1 MKFSAGEFIC
11 LEGDL
16 ASSLYIIK
24 SGSLCGTNSKGNPVK
39 PKIFEAGSVIGV
51 SSLLENAPW
60 EYTLRAQEDC
70 EIEVVNRENLDK
82 TLYSSPAWINSI
94 ISFLIKRNHIS
105 EENKRKSDLV
115 QALPSLLYV
124 FTGLLK
130 ERSDNAVFTPLL
142 AERLALMNGTQ
153 GDEVHR
159 LLRKL
164 QDLKVL
170 KIQGDFAQVQ
180 SKELIPLLYETLR
193 FRALEHKVSPNIL
206 SMTDQMI
213 LTVFIKLSQRS
224 KDPLRNG
231 LSAISTADLK
241 AETKKS
247 MHGVTLT
254 TRTMAAL
261 VENKILEPS
270 TTLDFHAPIDQ
281 VEFFFGDFDRIMDL
295 LELNRIFPLLDKKLV
310 E

>member
-1 MKFSAGEFIC
+1 MKFSAGEFLC

-16 ASSLYIIK
+16 SSSLYIVK
-24 SGSLCGTNSKGNPVK
+24 SGTLCGTSSKNNPAK
-39 PKIFEAGSVIGV
+39 PKVFEPGAIIGV

-60 EYTLRAQEDC
+60 DYTLRALEDC
-70 EIEVVNRENLDK
+70 EIDVVNRESLDQALEK
-82 TLYSSPAWINSI
+82 GPAWLNSI
-94 ISFLIKRNHIS
+94 ISFLIKRNHVS
-105 EENKRKSDLV
+105 EENKRKNDLV
-115 QALPSLLYV
+115 QALPSLLYI
-124 FTGLLK
+124 FAKLL
-130 ERSDNAVFTPLL
+130 EGSTDNTVSITLL
-142 AERLALMNGTQ
+142 AQRAGLVNGTQ
-153 GDEVHR
+153 EEEVYK
-159 LLRKL
+159 LLHKL

-170 KIQGDFAQVQ
+170 KIQGDRVQVQ
-180 SKELIPLLYETLR
+180 SKELISLLYETLR
-193 FRALEHKVSPNIL
+193 FRALERKVSPNIL

-213 LTVFIKLSQRS
+213 LTVFVKLSQRS

-261 VENKILEPS
+261 VEKKILETS

-281 VEFFFGDFDRIMDL
+281 VDFFFGDFDRIMDL